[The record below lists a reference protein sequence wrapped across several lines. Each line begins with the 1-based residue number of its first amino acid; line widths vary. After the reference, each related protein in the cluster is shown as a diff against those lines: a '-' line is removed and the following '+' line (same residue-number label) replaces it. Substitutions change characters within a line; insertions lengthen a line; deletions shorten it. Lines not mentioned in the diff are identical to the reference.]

1 MFGLDPSLSFFLV
14 VCIIVACAF
23 EFVNGFHDTANAVAT
38 VIYTKT
44 LKPTVA
50 VIWSGFWNFIGVIKG
65 GVDVAMG
72 IVILLPL
79 EALALQDPF
88 FGVSMVLALLISA
101 IIWNLTTWYL
111 GIPCSSSHTLIGSII
126 GVGLA
131 FQLMPENISNATV
144 NWGKAGE
151 IGTSLLISPAI
162 GFGATILMMFIA
174 ERFIKNRAIFE
185 EPKEDKKAPFWIK
198 ATLVGTCT
206 AVSYAHGNN
215 DGQKGVGL
223 IMVILIAF
231 VPLQFAL
238 NHNQDIRKTAIDVND
253 VKNII
258 YKIDTTQISAT
269 TNSSLS
275 KIKSQLSNLTL
286 KIEGLEKVDDII
298 GQEQLSTRNT
308 FVSLTKNITKL
319 TKADDL
325 PLSAENKDVL
335 KMKVKNIQK
344 ITDYTPLWVVVL
356 ISLSLGIG
364 TMVGW
369 KRIVVTIGEKIGKS
383 HLTYAQGASSELVAA
398 TTIYGAS
405 MAGLPV
411 STTQVLTSAIAGS
424 MVSKQGLKNL
434 QGGTLKSIAIAWIAT
449 LPVCI
454 VLSGSLFWIFK
465 SIFVR

>member
-1 MFGLDPSLSFFLV
+1 MFGLDPTLSFFLIF
-14 VCIIVACAF
+14 CIFVACAF

-44 LKPTVA
+44 LKPTIA

-88 FGVSMVLALLISA
+88 FGVAMVLALLISA

-131 FQLMPENISNATV
+131 FQLMPENTTNAAV

-151 IGTSLLISPAI
+151 IGTSLLLSPAI
-162 GFGATILMMFIA
+162 GFGATIILMFLA
-174 ERFIKNRAIFE
+174 QRFMKNKEIFE
-185 EPKEDKKAPFWIK
+185 EPKDNKKPPFWIK

-238 NHNQDIRKTAIDVND
+238 NHTQDIRKTAIDIND
-253 VKNII
+253 VSIII
-258 YKIDTTQISAT
+258 YKIDTTQTSAET
-269 TNSSLS
+269 KVSLV
-275 KIKSQLSNLTL
+275 KIKAQLAGL
-286 KIEGLEKVDDII
+286 KSTIDGKNNVDEIAPKD
-298 GQEQLSTRNT
+298 QLATRNT
-308 FVSLTKNITKL
+308 FVNLSKSINKL
-319 TKADDL
+319 AKSKDL
-325 PLSAENKDVL
+325 PISNENKDVL

-344 ITDYTPLWVVVL
+344 ITDYTPIWVVVL

-434 QGGTLKSIAIAWIAT
+434 QGGTLKSIAIAWVAT

-465 SIFVR
+465 TIFVR

>member
-1 MFGLDPSLSFFLV
+1 MFGLDPSLTFFLIF
-14 VCIIVACAF
+14 CIFVACAF

-79 EALALQDPF
+79 EALALQNPF

-101 IIWNLTTWYL
+101 IIWNLATWYF

-131 FQLMPENISNATV
+131 FQLMPENATNAAV
-144 NWGKAGE
+144 NWSKAGE
-151 IGTSLLISPAI
+151 IGTSLLLSPLI
-162 GFGATILMMFIA
+162 GFGATIILMFLA
-174 ERFIKNRAIFE
+174 ERFINNKVILE
-185 EPKEDKKAPFWIK
+185 EPKDNKKPPFWIK

-231 VPLQFAL
+231 VPFQFAL
-238 NHNQDIRKTAIDVND
+238 NHAQDIRKTAIDVND
-253 VKNII
+253 IKTII
-258 YKIDTTQISAT
+258 FKIDTTQTSAT
-269 TNSSLS
+269 TNIALA
-275 KIKSQLSNLTL
+275 KVKSQLTNLNTM
-286 KIEGLEKVDDII
+286 IENKNSIDEII
-298 GQEQLSTRNT
+298 PKNQLITRNA
-308 FVSLTKNITKL
+308 FVNLSKSINKL
-319 TKADDL
+319 TKTYDL
-325 PLSAENKDVL
+325 PLSKENKDVL
-335 KMKVKNIQK
+335 KLKVKNMQK
-344 ITDYTPLWVVVL
+344 ITDYTPIWVVVL

-405 MAGLPV
+405 MVGLPV

-454 VLSGSLFWIFK
+454 MLSGTLFWILK
-465 SIFVR
+465 SVFVQ